1 MKTIK
6 QLLTTIAVL
15 LCNVVANAHTFVVDG
30 IYYDI
35 TSTKNLTVE
44 VTYRGNSWNNYS
56 NEYSGDVVIP
66 EKVVYEEET
75 YTVTSIGERA
85 FSECRS
91 LSSITIPNSLTDIKN
106 NAFWNC
112 DKLTSV
118 NISDIAAWCNVNKN
132 SNPLYLYYANL
143 YLNGEKITDLII
155 PEGVDSIKDGSF
167 NCTSLTSIN
176 IPNSVTYLGSFRG
189 CTSLTSIN
197 IPNSVTY
204 LGSFSDCTSLTSITI
219 PNSVTYLGG
228 FINCTSL
235 TSITIPNSVT
245 YLGSFSSCT
254 SLTSITI
261 PNSVT
266 KIGSF
271 SDCTSLKSITIPNSI
286 TEIESWAFYNCTSL
300 TSITI
305 PNSVTTIGY
314 EAFRDC
320 FSLSYVSI
328 GNSVTKIG
336 NNNIFDGCTSLTT
349 VVWNAKNYNDLE
361 NDNELFPTSITS
373 FTFGDSVEHIP
384 SYLCYKMED
393 LTSIKVKTTTPPTLG
408 ENAFNSEYLKSVY
421 IPDNTLAAYKEAWG
435 TEYIFI
441 NNEVSATIHVKT
453 PGTLVDEIVES
464 DKRPIN
470 IMYLTVTGALNDD
483 DFICIHQTMTSLV
496 EVDLYGITNT
506 TGINFRNK
514 TQLQKAI
521 LPQGLTEIEER
532 TFANCSTL
540 TSITIPSQVNSIGVS
555 AFMGCTNIDTITCL
569 GLTPPSAENLGLN
582 PEKCVLTISKTAY
595 KNYLKHNYWGQFLN
609 IKTIDI
615 NYKTLS
621 VIVNNEEWGIVTGA
635 GDYIENEN
643 AILTAIA
650 NDGYKFKEWS
660 DGNTENP
667 RIIVVTEDIEL
678 TAIFEKID
686 TPVENIFNSQICF
699 YTTDGTLHIE
709 GIESDY
715 QIYTTTGQI
724 IYSGKQTTL
733 TLPRGIYLIVING
746 KTHKIAL

>member
-15 LCNVVANAHTFVVDG
+15 LCNVVANAHDFKVDG
-30 IYYDI
+30 IYYNI
-35 TSTKNLTVE
+35 TSTGNLAIE
-44 VTYRGNSWNNYS
+44 VTYKDSKYNS
-56 NEYSGDVVIP
+56 YSGNIVIP
-66 EKVVYEEET
+66 ETVAYNGKT
-75 YTVTSIGERA
+75 YRVTSIGQNAFYKCTELTNVILPNSIVTIGKYA
-85 FSECRS
+85 FSNCS
-91 LSSITIPNSLTDIKN
+91 KLTNITIPNNVTSIGDD
-106 NAFWNC
+106 AFENC
-112 DKLTSV
+112 KKLTSV
-118 NISDIAAWCNVNKN
+118 NISDITAWCNIDFNSPY
-132 SNPLYLYYANL
+132 SNPLYNSRNL

-155 PEGVDSIKDGSF
+155 PEGVDSIKDEAFRCCESI
-167 NCTSLTSIN
+167 TSVT
-176 IPNSVTYLGSFRG
+176 IPNSVTYIGEWSFVA
-189 CTSLTSIN
+189 CSSLTSVT

-204 LGSFSDCTSLTSITI
+204 IGDCAFRLCSSLTSIIIPNSVTYINNDAFSYCSSLTSITI
-219 PNSVTYLGG
+219 PNSVTGIG
-228 FINCTSL
+228 NHAFDECSSL

-245 YLGSFSSCT
+245 SIGSAAFSACS
-254 SLTSITI
+254 SLTSISI

-266 KIGSF
+266 
-271 SDCTSLKSITIPNSI
+271 
-286 TEIESWAFYNCTSL
+286 
-300 TSITI
+300 
-305 PNSVTTIGY
+305 
-314 EAFRDC
+314 
-320 FSLSYVSI
+320 SI
-328 GNSVTKIG
+328 GNYAFSSCDALTTITWDIKNYTDSKY
-336 NNNIFDGCTSLTT
+336 NNNI
-349 VVWNAKNYNDLE
+349 
-361 NDNELFPTSITS
+361 FPTSITS

-470 IMYLTVTGALNDD
+470 IMYLTVTGTLNDD

-621 VIVNNEEWGIVTGA
+621 VIVNNEEWGTITGA
-635 GDYIENEN
+635 GAYIENEE
-643 AILTAIA
+643 AILTATA

-660 DGNTENP
+660 DGNTDNP

-678 TAIFEKID
+678 TAIFEEVN
-686 TPVENIFNSQICF
+686 TPVENTLDNQIGI
-699 YTTDGTLHIE
+699 YTIDGTLHIE
-709 GIESDY
+709 GLESDY
-715 QIYTTTGQI
+715 QIYTTTGQF